1 MRVLVTGATGFV
13 GGALL
18 RRLSRVPGCT
28 GVAGV
33 RASLPGGQGLSG
45 KEQLLLGDLA
55 ERCLAPDALSG
66 FDVVVHAAARVHVL
80 TERQTDPLA
89 AFRAVNVNGSL
100 HLAECAARAGV
111 RRFVFISSV
120 KVNGESSPVDR
131 PFDASSVSSPQDA
144 YGLSK
149 WEAEQE
155 LHALCARTGMQLVVV
170 RPSLVYGPGVGANFH
185 RLMAHL
191 YRGLPLPLAALDNR
205 RSLLALENLVDFLS
219 LCLHHPAA
227 AGQTFMLSD
236 GEDLSVAQL
245 ARHLLA
251 ALGRPNRL
259 LPVPRIVLQRSLE
272 LLGKRAVAQRLC
284 GELRVDIAKNC
295 RLLGWR
301 PPVAVAD
308 ALRDTA
314 QHFLEAQQ

>member
-1 MRVLVTGATGFV
+1 MHVLITGASGFV

-18 RRLSRVPGCT
+18 RRLSGAPGCIC
-28 GVAGV
+28 VAGV
-33 RASLPGGQGLSG
+33 RASLPGGQGASG
-45 KEQLLLGDLA
+45 ETQLLLGDLA
-55 ERCLAPDALSG
+55 ERCLTPDALLG
-66 FDVVVHAAARVHVL
+66 LDVVVHAAARVHVL
-80 TERQTDPLA
+80 AERQTDPLA
-89 AFRAVNVNGSL
+89 AFRAVNVGGSL

-120 KVNGESSPVDR
+120 KVNGESNPVNR
-131 PFDASSVSSPQDA
+131 PFEASCVANPQDA

-155 LHALCARTGMQLVVV
+155 LQALCERTGMQLVVV
-170 RPSLVYGPGVGANFH
+170 RPPLVYGPGVRGNFH
-185 RLMAHL
+185 RLMTHL

-205 RSLLALENLVDFLS
+205 RSLLAMENLVDFLS
-219 LCLHHPAA
+219 LCLSHPAA

-251 ALGRPNRL
+251 ALGRPDRL
-259 LPVPRIVLQRSLE
+259 LPMPRIVLQRSLE
-272 LLGKRAVAQRLC
+272 LFGRRAVAQRLC
-284 GELRVDIAKNC
+284 GELRVDIAKNH

-301 PPVAVAD
+301 PPVAAAD

-314 QHFLEAQQ
+314 EHFLKAQQ